1 MSNQDAN
8 SFINREIS
16 WLGFNERVLQEAAD
30 KRNPT
35 IERLRFLGIF
45 SNNRDEFFRVRVA
58 TVKRRIQLEKK
69 EFDLIEGDPV
79 KLMDRIQMTTIKQQN
94 SFHRIYVDII
104 KQLEQEHIYLIN
116 EKQLNETQG
125 KFAKEYFS
133 EKVYPTLVPIMMSN
147 GREFPYLKDKS
158 IYFAVKMKRK
168 DNGKMK
174 YALIELPSTL
184 PRFVQLPAD
193 EKNKYLIIMDDII
206 RYNLQEMFGIYD
218 YEEVEA
224 FTIKLTRDAE
234 IDLDADV
241 SKSFLQSMQKGV
253 RDRKKGQPV
262 RFLYD
267 SKITPELLEYLTK
280 KLKAGKSDN
289 LIAGGRYHNFKD
301 FIGFPNIGSKALE
314 FKKQPPVRHPEL
326 KPYKSIFEVVSKK
339 DVLLH
344 YPYQTY
350 NHLIDFL
357 REAALDPKVK
367 VIKISLYRVAKESK
381 VINALINAAKNG
393 KDVSVVIE
401 LQARFDEEAN
411 IKWSNELSNEGIK
424 VAFGYRGLKIHS
436 KICYISRKDGN
447 NSKDFA
453 HIGSGNFNEST
464 AKIYTDMSVLTSNP
478 DITDEVRR
486 VFDLMDGNFTP
497 YHYKH
502 LLVSPINMRS
512 RLVRLINTEIRNAK
526 AGNPAYIHLKLNNLI
541 DPDIITKLYQASKA
555 GVEIKLNIRGI
566 CGVKAGLKRTSEN
579 IQAISILGKF
589 LEHTRVLIF
598 CNNNEPKT
606 FIGSAD
612 FMERNLDRRIEI
624 TTPIYD
630 FEVQKE
636 IRELF
641 DLQWKDNVKARV
653 LDSQSNNKYVDD
665 GKKTKIDS
673 QHEMYKY
680 YLAKSKV
687 EV

>member
-1 MSNQDAN
+1 
-8 SFINREIS
+8 
-16 WLGFNERVLQEAAD
+16 
-30 KRNPT
+30 
-35 IERLRFLGIF
+35 
-45 SNNRDEFFRVRVA
+45 
-58 TVKRRIQLEKK
+58 
-69 EFDLIEGDPV
+69 
-79 KLMDRIQMTTIKQQN
+79 
-94 SFHRIYVDII
+94 
-104 KQLEQEHIYLIN
+104 
-116 EKQLNETQG
+116 
-125 KFAKEYFS
+125 
-133 EKVYPTLVPIMMSN
+133 
-147 GREFPYLKDKS
+147 
-158 IYFAVKMKRK
+158 
-168 DNGKMK
+168 
-174 YALIELPSTL
+174 
-184 PRFVQLPAD
+184 
-193 EKNKYLIIMDDII
+193 
-206 RYNLQEMFGIYD
+206 
-218 YEEVEA
+218 
-224 FTIKLTRDAE
+224 
-234 IDLDADV
+234 
-241 SKSFLQSMQKGV
+241 
-253 RDRKKGQPV
+253 
-262 RFLYD
+262 
-267 SKITPELLEYLTK
+267 
-280 KLKAGKSDN
+280 
-289 LIAGGRYHNFKD
+289 
-301 FIGFPNIGSKALE
+301 
-314 FKKQPPVRHPEL
+314 
-326 KPYKSIFEVVSKK
+326 
-339 DVLLH
+339 
-344 YPYQTY
+344 
-350 NHLIDFL
+350 
-357 REAALDPKVK
+357 
-367 VIKISLYRVAKESK
+367 